1 MLAIIRGSLA
11 NMFSYYMTETSKYI
25 WSTYIWIISF
35 LCTCYWLQWST
46 LSCTNLEGFLYRL
59 HILLFWN
66 ESNSFIMY
74 AYICVCVISTRP
86 VDSMS
91 NDHIEKILQK
101 EKTCNRARKNWQH
114 SAYVEVQ
121 RFLHQLPSTQS
132 IMPPE
137 NQTGTY

>member
-11 NMFSYYMTETSKYI
+11 NMCSYYMTETSKYI
-25 WSTYIWIISF
+25 WNTYIWIISF

-46 LSCTNLEGFLYRL
+46 LSCTNLDGFLYRL
-59 HILLFWN
+59 HILFWN

-74 AYICVCVISTRP
+74 LYICVCYLDKASWLNEQWPYRENIT
-86 VDSMS
+86 
-91 NDHIEKILQK
+91 E
-101 EKTCNRARKNWQH
+101 RKNMQPCKKELATFC
-114 SAYVEVQ
+114 SYVEVQ

-132 IMPPE
+132 ILPPE